1 MPTKSSYNG
10 KEYVSIQAA
19 IAIIAEIGSLRI
31 SSDALNSINQFLDE
45 YLVMLLENAACL
57 DLAQLK
63 AAVSHTLSYTPLGK
77 NAIVEAE
84 LELKSYLA
92 SAETDTELQLYEKVR
107 SIRFGPAL
115 PFDTVVQQVRSRSSE
130 YGALISKQSKV
141 IPTQPNKSTVV
152 SSIVAM
158 YLTAIIEHIAEYV
171 LLGTARI
178 CEAEDLEHV
187 RIKEVYASLLE
198 DSQVGSAFMRMEVKA
213 RLEKRLYPEGNVN
226 GRVSSPTPGIPSK
239 FSVPMSPTSTLN
251 SEISGMEEYQ
261 SDFDREID
269 YDADQSSI
277 RSDPS
282 LTRPD
287 STQFPQRP
295 PSSASQT
302 NRVAPTPS
310 KSSTYKPVSILNQ
323 SFANGSAGSLSSTP
337 KARTGFRLFGKKKKT
352 QSKDIEKDM
361 IGRASSPSPTIDD
374 DDTKTMDFESLM
386 LSGGT
391 MKVTL
396 TPNRLKS
403 IEVEKDKEQQDDAQN
418 AWRRKKPDIEIIPP
432 PKSDMLKRVAL
443 QNMAQNAIKD
453 ESLPSLPNSR
463 SPVSKENR
471 PPVPPPR
478 KQTRWADPPSVPP
491 IPSNMRNNMITAQ
504 NGQPQPPSTINSPAS
519 PTFSTRSVRTMNSI
533 TSLPSESDG
542 DEPNRRDSLM
552 SQSSTL
558 SSLIKSAPAPPA
570 NSTMPKMSLE
580 LIRNGTQKT
589 AAVGNAKTETV
600 IRSEPERPSSP
611 SHNFTTNETKV
622 ARPSIIIA
630 PRSPNLVKKSR
641 NRMSMVVTAAG
652 GDEETDSVASETVD
666 SDDDDDVG
674 KEQPVSAFKATAHRT
689 IVSSMSMD
697 QVPSK
702 NSNRPS
708 AVAAKRVSSL
718 NQQPPRNEH
727 VQLSTADLVLLH
739 NKMTTVNSVEDAA
752 NLLQMFLKVQGVSF
766 PSVPKPTSILPAGQA
781 KPNDGR
787 EMTTSTNDHAV
798 QTDPWQPVCEHH
810 HRLSRKREEAIE
822 SLLISNPEDYI
833 QARIAPIVT
842 VTDCDELDA
851 VERTLDLSELNGDS
865 SDEYSDID
873 DVIPMSRFAYPPTY
887 QKDDYTSAKPQV
899 FESEDEEWFL
909 DDSDNEF
916 EPDQLLLESTKD
928 LNSLEIDLVAEWL
941 LG

>member
-1 MPTKSSYNG
+1 
-10 KEYVSIQAA
+10 
-19 IAIIAEIGSLRI
+19 
-31 SSDALNSINQFLDE
+31 
-45 YLVMLLENAACL
+45 
-57 DLAQLK
+57 
-63 AAVSHTLSYTPLGK
+63 
-77 NAIVEAE
+77 
-84 LELKSYLA
+84 
-92 SAETDTELQLYEKVR
+92 
-107 SIRFGPAL
+107 
-115 PFDTVVQQVRSRSSE
+115 
-130 YGALISKQSKV
+130 
-141 IPTQPNKSTVV
+141 
-152 SSIVAM
+152 
-158 YLTAIIEHIAEYV
+158 
-171 LLGTARI
+171 
-178 CEAEDLEHV
+178 
-187 RIKEVYASLLE
+187 
-198 DSQVGSAFMRMEVKA
+198 
-213 RLEKRLYPEGNVN
+213 
-226 GRVSSPTPGIPSK
+226 
-239 FSVPMSPTSTLN
+239 
-251 SEISGMEEYQ
+251 
-261 SDFDREID
+261 
-269 YDADQSSI
+269 
-277 RSDPS
+277 
-282 LTRPD
+282 
-287 STQFPQRP
+287 
-295 PSSASQT
+295 
-302 NRVAPTPS
+302 
-310 KSSTYKPVSILNQ
+310 VSILNQ
-323 SFANGSAGSLSSTP
+323 SSANGSAGSLSSTP
-337 KARTGFRLFGKKKKT
+337 KARTGFRLFGKKKKS
-352 QSKDIEKDM
+352 QSKDIDKDM
-361 IGRASSPSPTIDD
+361 IGRASSPSPTIED

-403 IEVEKDKEQQDDAQN
+403 IEVEKDGQQKDDPQN
-418 AWRRKKPDIEIIPP
+418 AWRRKKPDIEIVPP

-443 QNMAQNAIKD
+443 QNMAQSAKKD

-463 SPVSKENR
+463 SPGPKESR
-471 PPVPPPR
+471 PPIPPPR
-478 KQTRWADPPSVPP
+478 KQNRWADPPSVPP

-504 NGQPQPPSTINSPAS
+504 SGQPQPSSTINSPAS

-589 AAVGNAKTETV
+589 ATASNAKTETI

-630 PRSPNLVKKSR
+630 PRSPKLAKKFR
-641 NRMSMVVTAAG
+641 NRKSMVITTAG

-674 KEQPVSAFKATAHRT
+674 KEQPTSAFKATAHRT
-689 IVSSMSMD
+689 IVSSMAMD
-697 QVPSK
+697 QVPPK
-702 NSNRPS
+702 NSVRPS
-708 AVAAKRVSSL
+708 AVAAKRLSSL
-718 NQQPPRNEH
+718 NQHTPRNEH
-727 VQLSTADLVLLH
+727 VQLSTADLILLH

-766 PSVPKPTSILPAGQA
+766 PSVPKPISILPAEQAVGTQTKPKTNAAEGQEIA
-781 KPNDGR
+781 
-787 EMTTSTNDHAV
+787 TSANDHAV
-798 QTDPWQPVCEHH
+798 QTDPWEPVCK
-810 HRLSRKREEAIE
+810 HRHSLSRKREEAIE
-822 SLLISNPEDYI
+822 SLLISTSEDYI

-865 SDEYSDID
+865 SDEYSDVD

-887 QKDDYTSAKPQV
+887 QKDDYTPGKPQV

-909 DDSDNEF
+909 EDSDNEF
-916 EPDQLLLESTKD
+916 EPDQILPQSTKD